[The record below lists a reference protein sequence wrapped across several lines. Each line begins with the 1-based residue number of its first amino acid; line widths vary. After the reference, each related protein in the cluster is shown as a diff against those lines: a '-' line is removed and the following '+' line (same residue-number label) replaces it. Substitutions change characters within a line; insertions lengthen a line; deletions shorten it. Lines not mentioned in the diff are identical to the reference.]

1 MAKRKNDIT
10 TATRAVIYL
19 RVSTD
24 EQAGSGLGL
33 DAQESTA
40 RVLCAARGWE
50 VTCVSVDAGVSGSVA
65 PVGRPGMSAALA
77 VLCAGDADVLV
88 AAKLD
93 RLSRSTRHML
103 GLVDESARCGFS
115 IVTADGAVDSSTPM
129 GRFITTAMS
138 GVAEL
143 EREMISQRTTDAL
156 AQLKAR
162 GARLGGPVTTPQVIR
177 ERVAELRAAGLSL
190 AKVTA
195 ALNVEGHRTSVGTPW
210 TRAGVQRL
218 ADGLKL
224 DAQADSIRTMATT

>member
-1 MAKRKNDIT
+1 MDCIRV
-10 TATRAVIYL
+10 RVL

-33 DAQESTA
+33 DAQEATA
-40 RVLCAARGWE
+40 HALCAARGWE
-50 VTCVSVDAGVSGSVA
+50 VACVVTDAGVSGSVA
-65 PVGRPGMSAALA
+65 PVARPGMSAALA
-77 VLCAGDADVLV
+77 VLCTGDADVLV

-93 RLSRSTRHML
+93 RLSRSTGHML

-115 IVTADGAVDSSTPM
+115 IVTADGSVDSSTPM

-143 EREMISQRTTDAL
+143 EREMISQRKIEGL

-162 GARLGGPVTTPQVIR
+162 SARLGGPVTTPQVIR
-177 ERVAELRAAGLSL
+177 DRVAELRTAGLSL
-190 AKVTA
+190 AKVRA
-195 ALNVEGHRTSVGTPW
+195 VLNEEGHRTSVGTVW

-218 ADGLKL
+218 VNGLKL
-224 DAQADSIRTMATT
+224 DAQAESIRTTPVTS